1 MNASNADTTRGR
13 GSRGMRTL
21 IFTAIAGVGLLLA
34 VPVGHLARTIWRD
47 APPGGFAVPERHADD
62 ISRLNLTPV
71 AEVWRIPEDGV
82 EAESQLRDLLA
93 RARSSGKRVSIA
105 GARHSMGGHTI
116 APDGIVVDM
125 RPFRSIR
132 IDPNRRL
139 LTVGAGAYWTDVL
152 RRADALGLSVG
163 VMQSDSAFSVGGS
176 LSVNCHGWQFG
187 SPPIASTVES
197 FRLMRAD
204 GTVVRCSRTENP
216 ELFSLALGGY
226 GLFGILLDAEIRLVP
241 NVRLRL
247 VQEQVPTAASGPILD
262 RLAGEPRPALVY
274 ARLNLT
280 PGDRF
285 GTVRASAYFPD
296 TNGPIPVLVE
306 PVSSTLDRAIF
317 RGSAGSDFGKSL
329 RWFAET
335 RIQPLLLP
343 EVVSR
348 NRLLIETPDW
358 YLNRN
363 TNTTDI
369 LHEYFLPRAVA
380 LRFLDEADR
389 ILTRHGGDLLNTTVR
404 DVAEDRDTVLRYAR
418 EPVIAFVMFFN
429 QERSPQGE
437 VAMQAMTRE
446 LVEAALSLGGC
457 YYLPYRLH
465 ATPAQF
471 HRAYPEARRFFER
484 KRVHDPGELFQNRFY
499 QTYGRPEP

>member
-1 MNASNADTTRGR
+1 MARG
-13 GSRGMRTL
+13 
-21 IFTAIAGVGLLLA
+21 
-34 VPVGHLARTIWRD
+34 
-47 APPGGFAVPERHADD
+47 
-62 ISRLNLTPV
+62 
-71 AEVWRIPEDGV
+71 
-82 EAESQLRDLLA
+82 
-93 RARSSGKRVSIA
+93 
-105 GARHSMGGHTI
+105 
-116 APDGIVVDM
+116 
-125 RPFRSIR
+125 
-132 IDPNRRL
+132 
-139 LTVGAGAYWTDVL
+139 
-152 RRADALGLSVG
+152 
-163 VMQSDSAFSVGGS
+163 
-176 LSVNCHGWQFG
+176 
-187 SPPIASTVES
+187 
-197 FRLMRAD
+197 
-204 GTVVRCSRTENP
+204 SRTENP

-241 NVRLRL
+241 NARLRL

-262 RLAGEPRPALVY
+262 RLAGEPRPSLVY
-274 ARLNLT
+274 ARLKVT

-285 GTVRASAYFPD
+285 GTVRSSAYFPD
-296 TNGPIPVLVE
+296 TNGPIPVLEE
-306 PVSSTLDRAIF
+306 PAPSTLGRAIF

-358 YLNRN
+358 YLNRH
-363 TNTTDI
+363 TNATDI
-369 LHEYFLPRAVA
+369 LHEYFLPRSVA

-437 VAMQAMTRE
+437 ASMQAMTRE
-446 LVEAALSLGGC
+446 LVDAVLSLGGS

-465 ATPAQF
+465 ATPEQF
-471 HRAYPEARRFFER
+471 HRAYPQARGFFER
-484 KRVHDPGELFQNRFY
+484 KRVYDPGELFQNRFY
-499 QTYGRPEP
+499 QAYGRPDPKPGQ